1 MMACAEML
9 PLIGLSARWIA
20 GESAPAIF
28 CQKDCNWEMIM
39 YRNAGMVLEAAA
51 MDFLKA
57 RLK

>member
-1 MMACAEML
+1 MTCAEMQ

-20 GESAPAIF
+20 GVSATAIF

-39 YRNAGMVLEAAA
+39 YRNAGMVIEAAA
-51 MDFLKA
+51 MEFLKA